1 MSKTFK
7 YVFSLRHTF
16 KKVMLDQ
23 KKKKKNLLSCRS
35 KKLIVV
41 QTHVFLNA
49 GLA

>member
-23 KKKKKNLLSCRS
+23 KKKKK
-35 KKLIVV
+35 KPIKL
-41 QTHVFLNA
+41 
-49 GLA
+49 